1 MSNRKFYHP
10 YKCPVCFD
18 GTVEREL
25 WEMLYGKKLNLHT
38 CGSSHKHLVE
48 LKVWIGEQLDAIDNH
63 GCESCWSDNHSGC
76 TCKEEREQMK
86 AEFLKEL
93 PSHMNEVGKFK

>member
-1 MSNRKFYHP
+1 MIKRFNHP

-25 WEMLYGKKLNLHT
+25 WEMLYGKTLNLHI
-38 CGSSHKHLVE
+38 CGQSQRHLSS
-48 LKVWIGEQLDAIDNH
+48 LKVWIGQTLDTIDSY

-76 TCKEEREQMK
+76 TCKRK
-86 AEFLKEL
+86 RAEMAEVFLQQLAKR
-93 PSHMNEVGKFK
+93 MNEVGKF